1 MWGRVENYGLAG
13 GIVLAGAWPR
23 DCAWLVPGQELGQ
36 RVGPDGRPFVVVVS
50 RRPTSYAIG
59 SDPPT
64 NAPRD

>member
-1 MWGRVENYGLAG
+1 MVWL
-13 GIVLAGAWPR
+13 GIVLAGGWPR

-50 RRPTSYAIG
+50 RRPTTHATG